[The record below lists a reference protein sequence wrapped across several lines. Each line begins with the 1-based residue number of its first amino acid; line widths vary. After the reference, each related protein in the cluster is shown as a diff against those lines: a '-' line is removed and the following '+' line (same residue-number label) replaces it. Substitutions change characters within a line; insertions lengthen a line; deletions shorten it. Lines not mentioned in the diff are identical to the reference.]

1 METMKKRKMILE
13 GNLYKV
19 ITLLSL
25 PIMLNN
31 LIQTMYN
38 LTDTYFLSKL
48 GAIEVASMT
57 LAWPVVFLQ
66 LALGV
71 GIGIAGTTLIS
82 QNIGANKI
90 DEAKKIAGQLV
101 TFAMGF
107 SVLLSISGVMSTSYI
122 LKVMGATGEIYS
134 NAYIY
139 LIFIVGGAP
148 LMYAGF
154 VYSSIR
160 QGEGNTISPMI
171 MSLISVTI
179 NVILDPIFIFHFDLG
194 IKGAALATLFSR
206 AIMLFYIVYQLFVR
220 DTPMKLSLKDLK
232 PEFSYIKKL
241 TNLGIPASIGQATIA
256 LGFVV
261 LNSFVNTY
269 GELTLAAFGIGNRIT
284 GLIVM
289 PAMGIGGAVSSI
301 VGQNIGN
308 NDVKRV
314 RECVFKSSV
323 LGAIFS
329 VAGTTTL
336 LIWGSS
342 LVRVFSTN
350 KNIIDLGNEYLKYI
364 SLSLIGLAILP
375 IITGALQ
382 GVGQTKKAMY
392 LSMSRLWV
400 FRLPLLLLLP
410 YFIGKTENVI
420 WYAIFSS
427 NIIAMLIAIYVY
439 KRSKFESIVE
449 NAENIGD
456 EIVKKRINQDVEDKM
471 EAKFKKIKTK

>member
-1 METMKKRKMILE
+1 M
-13 GNLYKV
+13 YKV
-19 ITLLSL
+19 IILLSL

-48 GAIEVASMT
+48 GAVEVASMT

-82 QNIGANKI
+82 QNIGAEKI

-107 SVLLSISGVMSTSYI
+107 SVLLSISGIISTSYI

-139 LIFIVGGAP
+139 LVLIVGGAP

-154 VYSSIR
+154 VYSSIK
-160 QGEGNTISPMI
+160 QGEGDTISPMI
-171 MSLISVTI
+171 LSLISVTI
-179 NVILDPIFIFHFDLG
+179 NIIFDPIFIFYFDLG
-194 IKGAALATLFSR
+194 IKGAAVATLLAR
-206 AIMLFYIVYQLFVR
+206 AIMLFYIVYQLFIR
-220 DTPMKLSLKDLK
+220 DTPMRLRLKDLK

-241 TNLGIPASIGQATIA
+241 TKLGIPASIGQATIA
-256 LGFVV
+256 MGFVV

-269 GELTLAAFGIGNRIT
+269 GELTLAAFGIGNRIN

-308 NDVKRV
+308 NNVKRV
-314 RECVFKSSV
+314 KECVFKSSV
-323 LGAIFS
+323 LGAVFS
-329 VAGTTTL
+329 VAGTATL
-336 LIWGSS
+336 LVWGSS
-342 LVRVFSTN
+342 IVRFFSTD
-350 KNIIDLGNEYLKYI
+350 KDIIYLGNDYLKYI

-382 GVGQTKKAMY
+382 GAGQTKKAMY

-400 FRLPLLLLLP
+400 FRLPTLLLLP
-410 YFIGKTENVI
+410 YFIGKTEKVI
-420 WYAIFSS
+420 WYAISSS
-427 NIIAMLIAIYVY
+427 NIIAMLVAIYFY
-439 KRSKFESIVE
+439 KKSKFKSM
-449 NAENIGD
+449 
-456 EIVKKRINQDVEDKM
+456 VEDTESERVKNKINPGVKIEM
-471 EAKFKKIKTK
+471 EVEFTKIETK

>member
-1 METMKKRKMILE
+1 MKTMKKRKMILE
-13 GNLYKV
+13 GSMYKV
-19 ITLLSL
+19 IVLLSL
-25 PIMLNN
+25 PIMLTN

-48 GAIEVASMT
+48 GAVEVASMT

-101 TFAMGF
+101 VFGMGF
-107 SVLLSISGVMSTSYI
+107 SILLGISGVISTPYI
-122 LKVMGATGEIYS
+122 LKIMGATGYIYD

-139 LIFIVGGAP
+139 LILIVGGAP
-148 LMYAGF
+148 LMYASF
-154 VYSSIR
+154 IYSAIK
-160 QGEGNTISPMI
+160 QGEGDTVSPMI
-171 MSLISVTI
+171 LSLISVTI
-179 NVILDPIFIFHFDLG
+179 NIILDPIFIFYLDLG
-194 IKGAALATLFSR
+194 IKGAALATLLAR
-206 AIMLFYIVYQLFVR
+206 AIMLFYVVYQLFIR
-220 DTPMKLSLKDLK
+220 DTPMRLRLKNLK
-232 PEFSYIKKL
+232 PEFNYIKEI
-241 TNLGIPASIGQATIA
+241 TRLGIPASIGQATIA
-256 LGFVV
+256 MGFVV

-269 GELTLAAFGIGNRIT
+269 GELTLAAFGIGNRIN

-308 NDVKRV
+308 NNVKRV
-314 RECVFKSSV
+314 KECVFKSSI

-329 VAGTTTL
+329 VIGSTIFGL
-336 LIWGSS
+336 WGSNI
-342 LVRVFSTN
+342 VRFFSTN
-350 KNIIDLGNEYLKYI
+350 KDIVYLGNEYLKYI

-400 FRLPLLLLLP
+400 FRLPALLILP
-410 YFIGKTENVI
+410 YFIGKTEKVI
-420 WYAIFSS
+420 WYAMASS
-427 NIIAMLIAIYVY
+427 NIVAMLVAIYFY
-439 KRSKFESIVE
+439 KRSKFKSLILDPEK
-449 NAENIGD
+449 NI
-456 EIVKKRINQDVEDKM
+456 INQNIKIGVEK
-471 EAKFKKIKTK
+471 EFKKNKN

>member
-1 METMKKRKMILE
+1 MKTMKKRKMILE
-13 GNLYKV
+13 GNMYKV
-19 ITLLSL
+19 IILLSL

-48 GAIEVASMT
+48 GSVEVASMT

-82 QNIGANKI
+82 QNIGAEKM

-101 TFAMGF
+101 SFAMGF
-107 SVLLSISGVMSTSYI
+107 SVLLSISGVISTPYI
-122 LKVMGATGEIYS
+122 LKVMGATGDIYT
-134 NAYIY
+134 NAYTY

-148 LMYAGF
+148 LMYAAF
-154 VYSSIR
+154 VYASIK
-160 QGEGNTISPMI
+160 QGEGDTISPMI
-171 MSLISVTI
+171 LSLISVTI
-179 NVILDPIFIFHFDLG
+179 NIVLDPIFIFYFDLG
-194 IKGAALATLFSR
+194 IKGAALATLLAR
-206 AIMLFYIVYQLFVR
+206 AIMSFYIIYQLFIK
-220 DTPMKLSLKDLK
+220 DTPMRLSLKDLK
-232 PEFSYIKKL
+232 PDFSYIKKL
-241 TNLGIPASIGQATIA
+241 TKLGIPASIGQATIA
-256 LGFVV
+256 MGFVV

-289 PAMGIGGAVSSI
+289 PAMGIGGAISTI

-308 NDVKRV
+308 NNIKRA
-314 RECVFKSSV
+314 RESVFKSSI

-329 VAGTTTL
+329 IVGTSTL
-336 LIWGSS
+336 LIWGSNIIR
-342 LVRVFSTN
+342 LFSTN
-350 KNIIDLGNEYLKYI
+350 KEIIYLGNDYLKYI

-382 GVGQTKKAMY
+382 GAGQTKKAMY
-392 LSMSRLWV
+392 ISMSRLWV
-400 FRLPLLLLLP
+400 FRLPTLLLLP
-410 YFIGKTENVI
+410 YFIGKTEYVI

-427 NIIAMLIAIYVY
+427 NIITMIVAIYFY
-439 KRSKFESIVE
+439 KKSKFKSIIVE
-449 NAENIGD
+449 DNE
-456 EIVKKRINQDVEDKM
+456 EE
-471 EAKFKKIKTK
+471 KIKNKINRGLEAEMEVEFSKIETK

>member
-1 METMKKRKMILE
+1 MKTMKKRKMILE
-13 GNLYKV
+13 GDMYKV
-19 ITLLSL
+19 IILLSL

-48 GAIEVASMT
+48 GSVEVASMT

-82 QNIGANKI
+82 QNIGAKKI
-90 DEAKKIAGQLV
+90 DEARKIAGQLV
-101 TFAMGF
+101 SFAMGF
-107 SVLLSISGVMSTSYI
+107 SVLLSVSGIINTPYI
-122 LKVMGATGEIYS
+122 LKVMGAAGEIYS

-139 LIFIVGGAP
+139 LILIVGGAP
-148 LMYAGF
+148 LMYASF
-154 VYSSIR
+154 VYSSIK
-160 QGEGNTISPMI
+160 QGEGDTTSPMI
-171 MSLISVTI
+171 LSLISVTI
-179 NVILDPIFIFHFDLG
+179 NIILDPIFIFYLDLG
-194 IKGAALATLFSR
+194 IKGAALATLLAR
-206 AIMLFYIVYQLFVR
+206 GIMSFYIVYQLFIK
-220 DTPMKLSLKDLK
+220 DTPMRLRLKDLK

-241 TNLGIPASIGQATIA
+241 TKLGIPASIGQATIA
-256 LGFVV
+256 MGFVV
-261 LNSFVNTY
+261 LNSFVHTY
-269 GELTLAAFGIGNRIT
+269 GQLTLAAFGIGNRIT

-289 PAMGIGGAVSSI
+289 PAMGIGGAVSAI

-323 LGAIFS
+323 LGAVFS
-329 VAGTTTL
+329 VAGTATL

-342 LVRVFSTN
+342 IVRFFSTN
-350 KNIIDLGNEYLKYI
+350 KDIIYLGNEYLKYI
-364 SLSLIGLAILP
+364 SLSFIGLAVLP

-400 FRLPLLLLLP
+400 FRLPALLVLP
-410 YFIGKTENVI
+410 YFIGRTEKVI
-420 WYAIFSS
+420 WYSIFSS
-427 NIIAMLIAIYVY
+427 NIIAMLVAVYFY
-439 KRSKFESIVE
+439 KRSEFKSLVEDPEDEWVE
-449 NAENIGD
+449 NKIDQGIKIE
-456 EIVKKRINQDVEDKM
+456 VEQNL
-471 EAKFKKIKTK
+471 KKIKTK

>member
-1 METMKKRKMILE
+1 MKTMKKRKMILE
-13 GNLYKV
+13 GNMYKV
-19 ITLLSL
+19 IILLSL

-48 GAIEVASMT
+48 GAVEVASMT

-82 QNIGANKI
+82 QNIGAKKI

-101 TFAMGF
+101 SFAMGF
-107 SVLLSISGVMSTSYI
+107 SILLSISGIISTPYI
-122 LKVMGATGEIYS
+122 LKVMGATGDIYS
-134 NAYIY
+134 NAYTY
-139 LIFIVGGAP
+139 LVLIVGGAP

-154 VYSSIR
+154 VYSSIK
-160 QGEGNTISPMI
+160 QGEGDTISPMI
-171 MSLISVTI
+171 LSLISVTI
-179 NVILDPIFIFHFDLG
+179 NIVLDPIFIFYLDLG
-194 IKGAALATLFSR
+194 IKGAALATLLAR
-206 AIMLFYIVYQLFVR
+206 AIMLFYIIYQLFIR
-220 DTPMKLSLKDLK
+220 DTPMKLRLKDLK
-232 PEFSYIKKL
+232 PEFSYIKRL
-241 TNLGIPASIGQATIA
+241 TTLGIPASIGQATIA
-256 LGFVV
+256 MGFVV

-269 GELTLAAFGIGNRIT
+269 GELTLAAFGIGNRIN

-314 RECVFKSSV
+314 KECVFKSSV

-329 VAGTTTL
+329 IAGTAIL
-336 LIWGSS
+336 LFWGSTI
-342 LVRVFSTN
+342 VRFFSTN
-350 KNIIDLGNEYLKYI
+350 KDIIYLGNDYLKYI

-382 GVGQTKKAMY
+382 GAGQTKKAMY

-400 FRLPLLLLLP
+400 FRLPTLLLLP
-410 YFIGKTENVI
+410 YFIGKTEKVI
-420 WYAIFSS
+420 WYAISSS
-427 NIIAMLIAIYVY
+427 NIIAMLVAIYFY
-439 KRSKFESIVE
+439 KRSEFKSIV
-449 NAENIGD
+449 GD
-456 EIVKKRINQDVEDKM
+456 TEDERVKDKINQGVEIEM
-471 EAKFKKIKTK
+471 EAEFTKIETK

>member
-1 METMKKRKMILE
+1 MKTMKKRKMILE
-13 GNLYKV
+13 GSMYKV
-19 ITLLSL
+19 IVLLSL
-25 PIMLNN
+25 PIMLTN

-48 GAIEVASMT
+48 GAVEVASMT

-101 TFAMGF
+101 VFGMGF
-107 SVLLSISGVMSTSYI
+107 SILLGISGVISTPYI
-122 LKVMGATGEIYS
+122 LKIMGATGSIYD

-139 LIFIVGGAP
+139 LILIVGGAP
-148 LMYAGF
+148 LMYASF
-154 VYSSIR
+154 IYSAIK
-160 QGEGNTISPMI
+160 QGEGDTVSPMI
-171 MSLISVTI
+171 LSLISVTI
-179 NVILDPIFIFHFDLG
+179 NIILDPIFIFYLDLG
-194 IKGAALATLFSR
+194 IKGAALATLLAR
-206 AIMLFYIVYQLFVR
+206 AIMLFYVVYQLFIR
-220 DTPMKLSLKDLK
+220 DTPMRLRLKNLK
-232 PEFSYIKKL
+232 PEFNYIKEI
-241 TNLGIPASIGQATIA
+241 TRLGIPASIGQATIA
-256 LGFVV
+256 MGFVV

-269 GELTLAAFGIGNRIT
+269 GELTLAAFGIGNRIN

-308 NDVKRV
+308 DNVKRV
-314 RECVFKSSV
+314 KECVFKSSI

-329 VAGTTTL
+329 VIGSTIFGL
-336 LIWGSS
+336 WGSNI
-342 LVRVFSTN
+342 VRFFSTN
-350 KNIIDLGNEYLKYI
+350 KDIVYLGNEYLKYI

-400 FRLPLLLLLP
+400 FRLPALLILP
-410 YFIGKTENVI
+410 YFIGKTEKVI
-420 WYAIFSS
+420 WYAMASS
-427 NIIAMLIAIYVY
+427 NIVAMLVAIYFY
-439 KRSKFESIVE
+439 KRSKFKSLILDPEK
-449 NAENIGD
+449 NI
-456 EIVKKRINQDVEDKM
+456 INQNIKIGVEK
-471 EAKFKKIKTK
+471 EFKKNKN

>member
-1 METMKKRKMILE
+1 MKTMKKRKMILE
-13 GNLYKV
+13 GSMYKV
-19 ITLLSL
+19 IILLSL
-25 PIMLNN
+25 PIMLTN

-48 GAIEVASMT
+48 GAVEVASMT

-101 TFAMGF
+101 VFGMGF
-107 SVLLSISGVMSTSYI
+107 SILLGISGVISTPYI
-122 LKVMGATGEIYS
+122 LKIMGATGSIYD

-139 LIFIVGGAP
+139 LILIVGGAP
-148 LMYAGF
+148 LMYASF
-154 VYSSIR
+154 IYSAIK
-160 QGEGNTISPMI
+160 QGEGDTVSPMI
-171 MSLISVTI
+171 LSLISVTI
-179 NVILDPIFIFHFDLG
+179 NIILDPIFIFYLDLG
-194 IKGAALATLFSR
+194 IKGAALATLLAR
-206 AIMLFYIVYQLFVR
+206 AIMLFYVVYQLFIR
-220 DTPMKLSLKDLK
+220 DTPMRLRLKNLK
-232 PEFSYIKKL
+232 PEFNYIKEI
-241 TNLGIPASIGQATIA
+241 TRLGIPASIGQATIA
-256 LGFVV
+256 MGFVV

-269 GELTLAAFGIGNRIT
+269 GELTLAAFGIGNRIN

-308 NDVKRV
+308 NNIKRV
-314 RECVFKSSV
+314 KECVFKSSI

-329 VAGTTTL
+329 VIGSTIFGL
-336 LIWGSS
+336 WGSNI
-342 LVRVFSTN
+342 VRFFSTN
-350 KNIIDLGNEYLKYI
+350 KDIIYLGNEYLKYI

-400 FRLPLLLLLP
+400 FRLPALLILP
-410 YFIGKTENVI
+410 YFIGKTEKVI
-420 WYAIFSS
+420 WYAMASS
-427 NIIAMLIAIYVY
+427 NIVAMLVAIYFY
-439 KRSKFESIVE
+439 KRSKFKSLILDPEK
-449 NAENIGD
+449 NI
-456 EIVKKRINQDVEDKM
+456 INQNIKIGVEK
-471 EAKFKKIKTK
+471 EFKKNKN

>member
-1 METMKKRKMILE
+1 MKTMKKRKMILE
-13 GNLYKV
+13 GSMYKV
-19 ITLLSL
+19 IILLSL
-25 PIMLNN
+25 PIMLTN

-48 GAIEVASMT
+48 GAVEVASMT

-101 TFAMGF
+101 VFGMGF
-107 SVLLSISGVMSTSYI
+107 SILLGISGVISTPYI
-122 LKVMGATGEIYS
+122 LKIMGATGYIYD

-139 LIFIVGGAP
+139 LILIVGGAP
-148 LMYAGF
+148 LMYASF
-154 VYSSIR
+154 IYSAIK
-160 QGEGNTISPMI
+160 QGEGDTVSPMI
-171 MSLISVTI
+171 LSLISVTI
-179 NVILDPIFIFHFDLG
+179 NIILDPIFIFYLDLG
-194 IKGAALATLFSR
+194 IKGAALATLLAR
-206 AIMLFYIVYQLFVR
+206 AIMLFYVVYQLFIR
-220 DTPMKLSLKDLK
+220 DTPMRLRLKNLK
-232 PEFSYIKKL
+232 PEFNYIKEI
-241 TNLGIPASIGQATIA
+241 TRLGIPASIGQATIA
-256 LGFVV
+256 MGFVV

-269 GELTLAAFGIGNRIT
+269 GELTLAAFGIGNRIN

-308 NDVKRV
+308 NNVKRV
-314 RECVFKSSV
+314 KECVFKSSI

-329 VAGTTTL
+329 VIGSTIFGL
-336 LIWGSS
+336 WGSNI
-342 LVRVFSTN
+342 VRFFSTN
-350 KNIIDLGNEYLKYI
+350 KDIVYLGNEYLKYI

-400 FRLPLLLLLP
+400 FRLPALLILP
-410 YFIGKTENVI
+410 YFIGKTEKVI
-420 WYAIFSS
+420 WYAMASS
-427 NIIAMLIAIYVY
+427 NIVAMLVAIYFY
-439 KRSKFESIVE
+439 KRSKFKSLILDPEK
-449 NAENIGD
+449 NI
-456 EIVKKRINQDVEDKM
+456 INQNIKIGVEK
-471 EAKFKKIKTK
+471 EFKKNKN

>member
-1 METMKKRKMILE
+1 MKTMKKRKMILE
-13 GNLYKV
+13 GSMYKV
-19 ITLLSL
+19 IILLSL
-25 PIMLNN
+25 PIMLTN

-48 GAIEVASMT
+48 GAVEVASMT

-101 TFAMGF
+101 VFGMGF
-107 SVLLSISGVMSTSYI
+107 SILLGISGVISTPYI
-122 LKVMGATGEIYS
+122 LKIMGATGSIYD

-139 LIFIVGGAP
+139 LILIVGGAP
-148 LMYAGF
+148 LMYASF
-154 VYSSIR
+154 IYSAIK
-160 QGEGNTISPMI
+160 QGEGDTVSPMI
-171 MSLISVTI
+171 LSLISITI
-179 NVILDPIFIFHFDLG
+179 NIILDPIFIFYLDLG
-194 IKGAALATLFSR
+194 IKGAALATLLAR
-206 AIMLFYIVYQLFVR
+206 AIMLFYVVYQLFIR
-220 DTPMKLSLKDLK
+220 DTPMRLRLKNLK
-232 PEFSYIKKL
+232 PEFNYIKEI
-241 TNLGIPASIGQATIA
+241 TRLGIPASIGQATIA
-256 LGFVV
+256 MGFVV

-269 GELTLAAFGIGNRIT
+269 GELTLAAFGIGNRIN

-308 NDVKRV
+308 NNIKRV
-314 RECVFKSSV
+314 KECVFKSSI

-329 VAGTTTL
+329 VIGSTIFGL
-336 LIWGSS
+336 WGSNI
-342 LVRVFSTN
+342 VRFFSTN
-350 KNIIDLGNEYLKYI
+350 KDIIYLGNEYLKYI

-400 FRLPLLLLLP
+400 FRLPALLILP
-410 YFIGKTENVI
+410 YFIGKTEKVI
-420 WYAIFSS
+420 WYAMASS
-427 NIIAMLIAIYVY
+427 NIVAMLVAIYFY
-439 KRSKFESIVE
+439 KRSKFKSLILDPEK
-449 NAENIGD
+449 NI
-456 EIVKKRINQDVEDKM
+456 INQNIKIGVEK
-471 EAKFKKIKTK
+471 EFKKNKN

>member
-1 METMKKRKMILE
+1 MKTMKKRKMILE
-13 GNLYKV
+13 GSMYKV
-19 ITLLSL
+19 IILLSL
-25 PIMLNN
+25 PIMLTN

-48 GAIEVASMT
+48 GAVEVASMT

-101 TFAMGF
+101 VFGMGF
-107 SVLLSISGVMSTSYI
+107 SILLGISGVISTPYI
-122 LKVMGATGEIYS
+122 LKIMGAPGSIYD

-139 LIFIVGGAP
+139 LILIVGGAP
-148 LMYAGF
+148 LMYASF
-154 VYSSIR
+154 IYSAIK
-160 QGEGNTISPMI
+160 QGEGDTVSPMI
-171 MSLISVTI
+171 LSLISITI
-179 NVILDPIFIFHFDLG
+179 NIILDPIFIFYLDLG
-194 IKGAALATLFSR
+194 IKGAALATLLAR
-206 AIMLFYIVYQLFVR
+206 AIMLFYVVYQLFIR
-220 DTPMKLSLKDLK
+220 DTPMRLRLKNLK
-232 PEFSYIKKL
+232 PEFNYIKEI
-241 TNLGIPASIGQATIA
+241 TRLGIPASIGQATIA
-256 LGFVV
+256 MGFVV

-269 GELTLAAFGIGNRIT
+269 GELTLAAFGIGNRIN

-308 NDVKRV
+308 NNIKRV
-314 RECVFKSSV
+314 KECVFKSSI

-329 VAGTTTL
+329 VIGSTIFGL
-336 LIWGSS
+336 WGSNI
-342 LVRVFSTN
+342 VRFFSTN
-350 KNIIDLGNEYLKYI
+350 KDIIYLGNEYLKYI

-400 FRLPLLLLLP
+400 FRLPALLILP
-410 YFIGKTENVI
+410 YFIGKTEKVI
-420 WYAIFSS
+420 WYAMASS
-427 NIIAMLIAIYVY
+427 NIVAMLVAIYFY
-439 KRSKFESIVE
+439 KRSKFKSLILDPEK
-449 NAENIGD
+449 NI
-456 EIVKKRINQDVEDKM
+456 INQNIKIGVEK
-471 EAKFKKIKTK
+471 EFKKNKN

>member
-1 METMKKRKMILE
+1 MKTMKKRKMILE
-13 GNLYKV
+13 GSMYKV
-19 ITLLSL
+19 IVLLSL
-25 PIMLNN
+25 PIMLTN

-48 GAIEVASMT
+48 GAVEVASMT

-101 TFAMGF
+101 VFGMGF
-107 SVLLSISGVMSTSYI
+107 SILLGISGVISTPYI
-122 LKVMGATGEIYS
+122 LKIMGATGSIYD

-139 LIFIVGGAP
+139 LILIVGGAP
-148 LMYAGF
+148 LMYASF
-154 VYSSIR
+154 IYSAIK
-160 QGEGNTISPMI
+160 QGEGDTVSPMI
-171 MSLISVTI
+171 LSLISVTI
-179 NVILDPIFIFHFDLG
+179 NIILDPIFIFYLDLG
-194 IKGAALATLFSR
+194 IKGAALATLLAR
-206 AIMLFYIVYQLFVR
+206 AIMLFYVVYQLFIR
-220 DTPMKLSLKDLK
+220 DTPMRLRLKNLK
-232 PEFSYIKKL
+232 PEFNYIKEI
-241 TNLGIPASIGQATIA
+241 TRLGIPASIGQATIA
-256 LGFVV
+256 MGFVV

-269 GELTLAAFGIGNRIT
+269 GELTLAAFGIGNRIN

-308 NDVKRV
+308 NNVKRV
-314 RECVFKSSV
+314 KECVFKSSI

-329 VAGTTTL
+329 VIGSTIFGL
-336 LIWGSS
+336 WGSNI
-342 LVRVFSTN
+342 VRFFSTN
-350 KNIIDLGNEYLKYI
+350 KDIIYLGNEYLKYI

-400 FRLPLLLLLP
+400 FRLPALLILP
-410 YFIGKTENVI
+410 YFIGKTEKVI
-420 WYAIFSS
+420 WYAMASS
-427 NIIAMLIAIYVY
+427 NIVAMLVAIYFY
-439 KRSKFESIVE
+439 KRSKFKSLILDPEK
-449 NAENIGD
+449 NI
-456 EIVKKRINQDVEDKM
+456 INQNIKIGVEK
-471 EAKFKKIKTK
+471 EFKKNKN

>member
-1 METMKKRKMILE
+1 MKTMKKRKMILE
-13 GNLYKV
+13 GSMYKV
-19 ITLLSL
+19 IVLLSL
-25 PIMLNN
+25 PIMLTN

-48 GAIEVASMT
+48 GAVEVASMT

-101 TFAMGF
+101 VFGMGF
-107 SVLLSISGVMSTSYI
+107 SILLGISGVISTPYI
-122 LKVMGATGEIYS
+122 LKIMGATGSIYD

-139 LIFIVGGAP
+139 LILIVGGAP
-148 LMYAGF
+148 LMYASF
-154 VYSSIR
+154 IYSAIK
-160 QGEGNTISPMI
+160 QGEGDTVSPMI
-171 MSLISVTI
+171 LSLISVTI
-179 NVILDPIFIFHFDLG
+179 NIILDPIFIFYLDLG
-194 IKGAALATLFSR
+194 IKGAALATLLAR
-206 AIMLFYIVYQLFVR
+206 AIMLFYVVYQLFIR
-220 DTPMKLSLKDLK
+220 DTPMRLRLKNLK
-232 PEFSYIKKL
+232 PEFNYIKEI
-241 TNLGIPASIGQATIA
+241 TRLGIPASIGQATIA
-256 LGFVV
+256 MGFVV

-269 GELTLAAFGIGNRIT
+269 GELTLAAFGIGNRIN

-308 NDVKRV
+308 NNVKRV
-314 RECVFKSSV
+314 KECVFKSSI

-329 VAGTTTL
+329 VIGSTIFGL
-336 LIWGSS
+336 WGSNI
-342 LVRVFSTN
+342 VRFFSTN
-350 KNIIDLGNEYLKYI
+350 KDIVYLGNEYLKYI

-400 FRLPLLLLLP
+400 FRLPALLILP
-410 YFIGKTENVI
+410 YFIGKTEKVI
-420 WYAIFSS
+420 WYAMASS
-427 NIIAMLIAIYVY
+427 NIVAMLVAIYFY
-439 KRSKFESIVE
+439 KRSKFKSLILDPEKNIIDPNIKIGVE
-449 NAENIGD
+449 KE
-456 EIVKKRINQDVEDKM
+456 
-471 EAKFKKIKTK
+471 FKKNKN

>member
-1 METMKKRKMILE
+1 MKTMKKRKMILE
-13 GNLYKV
+13 GNMYKV
-19 ITLLSL
+19 IILLSL

-48 GAIEVASMT
+48 GPVEVASMT

-82 QNIGANKI
+82 QNIGAKKI

-107 SVLLSISGVMSTSYI
+107 SILLSISGVISTPYI
-122 LKVMGATGEIYS
+122 LKVMGATGEIYN

-139 LIFIVGGAP
+139 LILIVGGAP
-148 LMYAGF
+148 LMYASF
-154 VYSSIR
+154 IYSSIK
-160 QGEGNTISPMI
+160 QGEGDTISPMI
-171 MSLISVTI
+171 LSLISVTI
-179 NVILDPIFIFHFDLG
+179 NIILDPIFIFSLGLG
-194 IKGAALATLFSR
+194 IKGAALATLLAR
-206 AIMLFYIVYQLFVR
+206 AIMSFYIVYQLFIR
-220 DTPMKLSLKDLK
+220 DTPMKLRLKDLK
-232 PEFSYIKKL
+232 PEFSYIKNITK
-241 TNLGIPASIGQATIA
+241 LGIPASIGQATIA
-256 LGFVV
+256 MGFVV

-269 GELTLAAFGIGNRIT
+269 GELTLAAFGIGNRIN

-308 NDVKRV
+308 NNVKRV
-314 RECVFKSSV
+314 KECVFKSSV
-323 LGAIFS
+323 IGAVFSILGTA
-329 VAGTTTL
+329 TL
-336 LIWGSS
+336 LVWGSS
-342 LVRVFSTN
+342 IVRFFSTN
-350 KNIIDLGNEYLKYI
+350 KDIIYLGNDYLKYI

-382 GVGQTKKAMY
+382 GAGQTKKAMY

-400 FRLPLLLLLP
+400 FRLPTLLLLP
-410 YFIGKTENVI
+410 YFIGKTEKVI

-427 NIIAMLIAIYVY
+427 NIIAMLVAIYFY
-439 KRSKFESIVE
+439 KKSEFKSIVE
-449 NAENIGD
+449 DTED
-456 EIVKKRINQDVEDKM
+456 ERVKDVEIEM
-471 EAKFKKIKTK
+471 GAEFTKIETK

>member
-1 METMKKRKMILE
+1 MKTMKKRKMILE
-13 GNLYKV
+13 GNMYRV
-19 ITLLSL
+19 IILLSL
-25 PIMLNN
+25 PIMLTN

-48 GAIEVASMT
+48 GAAEVASMT

-101 TFAMGF
+101 VFAMGF
-107 SVLLSISGVMSTSYI
+107 SILLGISGVISTPYI

-139 LIFIVGGAP
+139 LVLIVGGAP
-148 LMYAGF
+148 LMYASF
-154 VYSSIR
+154 IYSSIK
-160 QGEGNTISPMI
+160 QGEGDTVSPMI
-171 MSLISVTI
+171 LSLISVTI
-179 NVILDPIFIFHFDLG
+179 NIILDPIFIFYLDLG
-194 IKGAALATLFSR
+194 IKGAALATLIAR
-206 AIMLFYIVYQLFVR
+206 GTMLFYVIYQLFIR
-220 DTPMKLSLKDLK
+220 NTPMRIRLKDLK
-232 PEFSYIKKL
+232 PEFSYIKQI
-241 TNLGIPASIGQATIA
+241 TRLGIPASIGQATIA
-256 LGFVV
+256 MGFVV

-269 GELTLAAFGIGNRIT
+269 GELTLAAFGIGNRIN

-308 NDVKRV
+308 NNVKRIK
-314 RECVFKSSV
+314 ECVFKSSI

-329 VAGTTTL
+329 VIGSTIFGL
-336 LIWGSS
+336 WGSNI
-342 LVRVFSTN
+342 VRFFSTN
-350 KNIIDLGNEYLKYI
+350 KDIIYLGNEYLKYI

-382 GVGQTKKAMY
+382 GAGQTKKAMY

-400 FRLPLLLLLP
+400 FRLPALLILP
-410 YFIGKTENVI
+410 YFIGKTEKVI
-420 WYAIFSS
+420 WYAMASS
-427 NIIAMLIAIYVY
+427 NIVAMLVAIYFY
-439 KRSKFESIVE
+439 KKSKFKSLLSDSEEEIK
-449 NAENIGD
+449 ENI
-456 EIVKKRINQDVEDKM
+456 INPGIKIQVGTE
-471 EAKFKKIKTK
+471 FKKSSKTI

>member
-1 METMKKRKMILE
+1 MEALRKRKMILE
-13 GNLYKV
+13 GNIYKV
-19 ITLLSL
+19 IIILSL

-71 GIGIAGTTLIS
+71 GVGIAGTTLIS

-90 DEAKKIAGQLV
+90 DEAKKVAGQLV
-101 TFAMGF
+101 SFAMGF
-107 SVLLSISGVMSTSYI
+107 SVLLSISGVISTPYI
-122 LKVMGATGEIYS
+122 LKIMGATGQIYS

-139 LIFIVGGAP
+139 LILIVGGAP
-148 LMYAGF
+148 LMYASF
-154 VYSSIR
+154 VYSSIK
-160 QGEGNTISPMI
+160 QGEGDTISPMI
-171 MSLISVTI
+171 LSLISVTI
-179 NVILDPIFIFHFDLG
+179 NVILDPIFIFYFDLG
-194 IKGAALATLFSR
+194 IKGAALATLLSR
-206 AIMLFYIVYQLFVR
+206 GIMSFYIVYQLFIK
-220 DTPMKLSLKDLK
+220 DTPMKLTFKDLK

-241 TNLGIPASIGQATIA
+241 TKLGIPASIGQATIA
-256 LGFVV
+256 MGFVV

-269 GELTLAAFGIGNRIT
+269 GELTLAAFGIGNRIN

-289 PAMGIGGAVSSI
+289 PAMGIGGAVSAI

-314 RECVFKSSV
+314 KECVFKSSI

-329 VAGTTTL
+329 VIGTTIL
-336 LIWGSS
+336 LVWGRSI
-342 LVRVFSTN
+342 VRFFSTN
-350 KNIIDLGNEYLKYI
+350 DNIIYLGNEYLKYI

-382 GVGQTKKAMY
+382 GAGQTKKAMY
-392 LSMSRLWV
+392 LSMSRLWA
-400 FRLPLLLLLP
+400 FRLPTLLLLP
-410 YFIGKTENVI
+410 YFIGKTEDVI
-420 WYAIFSS
+420 WYSISSS
-427 NIIAMLIAIYVY
+427 NIIAMLIAIYFY
-439 KRSKFESIVE
+439 RRTKFKSIVD
-449 NAENIGD
+449 D
-456 EIVKKRINQDVEDKM
+456 ES
-471 EAKFKKIKTK
+471 

>member
-1 METMKKRKMILE
+1 MKTMRKRTMILE
-13 GNLYKV
+13 GNMYKV
-19 ITLLSL
+19 VILLSL

-48 GAIEVASMT
+48 GSVEVASMT

-66 LALGV
+66 LALGM

-82 QNIGANKI
+82 QNIGAEKME
-90 DEAKKIAGQLV
+90 EAKKIAGQLV
-101 TFAMGF
+101 SFAMGF
-107 SVLLSISGVMSTSYI
+107 SVLLSISGIISTPYI
-122 LKVMGATGEIYS
+122 LKVMGATGDIYT

-139 LIFIVGGAP
+139 LVLIVGGAP
-148 LMYAGF
+148 LTYAAF
-154 VYSSIR
+154 IYASIK
-160 QGEGNTISPMI
+160 QGEGDTISPMI
-171 MSLISVTI
+171 LSLISVTI
-179 NVILDPIFIFHFDLG
+179 NIVLDPLFIFYFDLG
-194 IKGAALATLFSR
+194 IKGAALATLLAR
-206 AIMLFYIVYQLFVR
+206 TIMSFYIVYQLFIK
-220 DTPMKLSLKDLK
+220 DTPMRLKLKDLK
-232 PEFSYIKKL
+232 PDFSYIKKL
-241 TNLGIPASIGQATIA
+241 TKLGIPASIGQATIA
-256 LGFVV
+256 MGFVV

-314 RECVFKSSV
+314 KECVLKSSI
-323 LGAIFS
+323 LATIFS
-329 VAGTTTL
+329 IIGTTTL
-336 LIWGSS
+336 LIWGSNIIR
-342 LVRVFSTN
+342 LFSTN
-350 KNIIDLGNEYLKYI
+350 KEIIYLGNDYLKYI

-392 LSMSRLWV
+392 ISMSRLWV
-400 FRLPLLLLLP
+400 FRLPTLLLLP
-410 YFIGKTENVI
+410 FFIGKTEYVI

-427 NIIAMLIAIYVY
+427 NIITMIIAIYFY
-439 KRSKFESIVE
+439 KKSEFKSIV
-449 NAENIGD
+449 GD
-456 EIVKKRINQDVEDKM
+456 SEE
-471 EAKFKKIKTK
+471 EKIKNRIDQGVEAEMEVEFSKIETK

>member
-1 METMKKRKMILE
+1 MKTMKKRKMILE
-13 GNLYKV
+13 GSMYKV
-19 ITLLSL
+19 IILLSL
-25 PIMLNN
+25 PIMLTN

-48 GAIEVASMT
+48 GAVEVASMT

-101 TFAMGF
+101 VFGMGF
-107 SVLLSISGVMSTSYI
+107 SILLGISGVISTPYI
-122 LKVMGATGEIYS
+122 LKIMGATGSIYD

-139 LIFIVGGAP
+139 LILIVGGAP
-148 LMYAGF
+148 LMYASF
-154 VYSSIR
+154 IYSAIK
-160 QGEGNTISPMI
+160 QGEGDTVSPMI
-171 MSLISVTI
+171 LSLISVTI
-179 NVILDPIFIFHFDLG
+179 NIILDPIFIFYLDLG
-194 IKGAALATLFSR
+194 IKGAALATLLAR
-206 AIMLFYIVYQLFVR
+206 AIMLFYVVYQLFIR
-220 DTPMKLSLKDLK
+220 DTPMRLRLKNLK
-232 PEFSYIKKL
+232 PEFNYIKEI
-241 TNLGIPASIGQATIA
+241 TRLGIPASIGQATIA
-256 LGFVV
+256 MGFVV

-269 GELTLAAFGIGNRIT
+269 GELTLAAFGIGNRIN

-308 NDVKRV
+308 NNVKRV
-314 RECVFKSSV
+314 KECVFKSSI

-329 VAGTTTL
+329 VIGSTIFGL
-336 LIWGSS
+336 WGSNI
-342 LVRVFSTN
+342 VRFFSTN
-350 KNIIDLGNEYLKYI
+350 KDIVYLGNEYLKYI

-400 FRLPLLLLLP
+400 FRLPALLILP
-410 YFIGKTENVI
+410 YFIGKTEKVI
-420 WYAIFSS
+420 WYAMASS
-427 NIIAMLIAIYVY
+427 NIVAMLVAIYFY
-439 KRSKFESIVE
+439 KRSKFKSLILDPEKNIIDPNIKIGVE
-449 NAENIGD
+449 KE
-456 EIVKKRINQDVEDKM
+456 
-471 EAKFKKIKTK
+471 FKKNKN

>member
-1 METMKKRKMILE
+1 MKTMKKRKMILE
-13 GNLYKV
+13 GNMYKV
-19 ITLLSL
+19 IILLSL

-48 GAIEVASMT
+48 GAVEVASMT

-82 QNIGANKI
+82 QNIGAKKI

-107 SVLLSISGVMSTSYI
+107 SILLSISGVISTPYV

-139 LIFIVGGAP
+139 LMLIVGGAP

-154 VYSSIR
+154 VYSSIK
-160 QGEGNTISPMI
+160 QGEGDTISPMI
-171 MSLISVTI
+171 LSLISVTI
-179 NVILDPIFIFHFDLG
+179 NIILDPIFIFYLDLG
-194 IKGAALATLFSR
+194 IKGAAVATLLAR
-206 AIMLFYIVYQLFVR
+206 AIMLFYIVYQLFIR
-220 DTPMKLSLKDLK
+220 DTSMRLRLKDLK
-232 PEFSYIKKL
+232 PEFSYIKKM
-241 TNLGIPASIGQATIA
+241 TKLGIPASIGQATIA
-256 LGFVV
+256 MGLVV

-269 GELTLAAFGIGNRIT
+269 GELTLAAFGIGNRIN

-308 NDVKRV
+308 NNVKRV
-314 RECVFKSSV
+314 KECVFKSSV
-323 LGAIFS
+323 LGAVFS
-329 VAGTTTL
+329 IAGTATFL
-336 LIWGSS
+336 VWGSS
-342 LVRVFSTN
+342 IVRFFSTD
-350 KNIIDLGNEYLKYI
+350 KDIIYLGNDYLKYI
-364 SLSLIGLAILP
+364 SLSLIGMAILP

-382 GVGQTKKAMY
+382 GAGQTKKAMY

-400 FRLPLLLLLP
+400 FRLPTLLLLP
-410 YFIGKTENVI
+410 YFIGKTEKVI
-420 WYAIFSS
+420 WYAISSS
-427 NIIAMLIAIYVY
+427 NIIAMLVAIYFY
-439 KRSKFESIVE
+439 KRSEFKSVV
-449 NAENIGD
+449 GD
-456 EIVKKRINQDVEDKM
+456 TEDERIKNKINQGVEIEM
-471 EAKFKKIKTK
+471 EAEFTKIETK

>member
-1 METMKKRKMILE
+1 MKTMKKRKMILE
-13 GNLYKV
+13 GNMYKV
-19 ITLLSL
+19 IILLSL

-48 GAIEVASMT
+48 GPVAVASMT

-82 QNIGANKI
+82 QNIGAKKI

-107 SVLLSISGVMSTSYI
+107 SILLGISGVLSTPYI
-122 LKVMGATGEIYS
+122 LKVMGATGEIYN

-139 LIFIVGGAP
+139 LILIVGGAP
-148 LMYAGF
+148 LMYASF
-154 VYSSIR
+154 IYSSIK
-160 QGEGNTISPMI
+160 QGEGDTISPMI
-171 MSLISVTI
+171 LSLISVTI
-179 NVILDPIFIFHFDLG
+179 NIILDPIFIFSLGLG
-194 IKGAALATLFSR
+194 IKGAALATLLAR
-206 AIMLFYIVYQLFVR
+206 AIMSFYIVYQLFIR
-220 DTPMKLSLKDLK
+220 DTPMKLRLKDLK
-232 PEFSYIKKL
+232 PEFSYIKNITK
-241 TNLGIPASIGQATIA
+241 LGIPASIGQATIA
-256 LGFVV
+256 MGFVV

-269 GELTLAAFGIGNRIT
+269 GELTLAAFGIGNRIN

-308 NDVKRV
+308 NNVKRV
-314 RECVFKSSV
+314 KECVFKSSV
-323 LGAIFS
+323 IGAVFSILGTS
-329 VAGTTTL
+329 TL
-336 LIWGSS
+336 LVWGSS
-342 LVRVFSTN
+342 IVRFFSTN
-350 KNIIDLGNEYLKYI
+350 KDIIYLGNDYLKYI

-382 GVGQTKKAMY
+382 GAGQTKKAMY

-400 FRLPLLLLLP
+400 FRLPTLLLLP
-410 YFIGKTENVI
+410 YFIGKTEKVI

-427 NIIAMLIAIYVY
+427 NIIAMLVAVYVY
-439 KRSKFESIVE
+439 KRSEFKSIV
-449 NAENIGD
+449 GD
-456 EIVKKRINQDVEDKM
+456 TEDEKIKNKINQGVEIEM
-471 EAKFKKIKTK
+471 EAEFTKIETK